1 MSGYN
6 DRWGGAKHVDHYC
19 ECWSPRAHCWLCC
32 NKESCELCAEEEAED
47 KAEYV
52 HFYESFCLRSHFEAW
67 QRRTS
72 VGVGAIVRCEAAMLI
87 HEIKFWHAK
96 YDNPSRGAVSQVY
109 PMVPELLRK
118 AFDKYCHAN
127 VPDEIVFKIIAKM
140 EVDLWNRRALR
151 FNENQAELAQK
162 RALLAKNRFRFDF
175 KRMERIMRQIDI
187 LEKKLTSNY
196 DLSYYMYEFLVSK

>member
-6 DRWGGAKHVDHYC
+6 GLFSRRKEFGYYC
-19 ECWSPRAHCWLCC
+19 ECLSPQAHCWLCC

-52 HFYESFCLRSHFEAW
+52 PSYESFCLRSHFEAW

-72 VGVGAIVRCEAAMLI
+72 VGAAVLVRREAAELI
-87 HEIKFWHAK
+87 HEIKFWHAW

-109 PMVPELLRK
+109 PMVPELLRN

-127 VPDEIVFKIIAKM
+127 VPDEVVFKIIARM

-151 FNENQAELAQK
+151 FKEDQAELARW

-187 LEKKLTSNY
+187 LEKKLSSND
-196 DLSYYMYEFLVSK
+196 DL

>member
-6 DRWGGAKHVDHYC
+6 GRWGWRKEFGYYC
-19 ECWSPRAHCWLCC
+19 ECWSPQAHCWLCC
-32 NKESCELCAEEEAED
+32 NQESCERCAEEEAED

-72 VGVGAIVRCEAAMLI
+72 VGVAAIVRREAAILI
-87 HEIKFWHAK
+87 HEIKFWYAE
-96 YDNPSRGAVSQVY
+96 YNQPWRGAVSQVY

-127 VPDEIVFKIIAKM
+127 VPDEIVFKIIATM

-151 FNENQAELAQK
+151 FKEDQAELAQK

-187 LEKKLTSNY
+187 LEKKLTSND
-196 DLSYYMYEFLVSK
+196 DL